1 MGIPSR
7 AFRLNGGAISFAI
20 GVGVFLLSAAIEGSL
35 HAFNIHGIWEWADN
49 CASALATGLIVYLY
63 ERRQYRK
70 HLARLR
76 VIADMNH
83 HVRNALQSIV
93 FVAGGTVPQEQ
104 QLKVIRDSV
113 NRIQWTLTEVLPV
126 EVLTPHSTEWPRE
139 DRVHSDAA

>member
-1 MGIPSR
+1 METTSR
-7 AFRLNGGAISFAI
+7 TFRLNRGAISFAV

-104 QLKVIRDSV
+104 QLKVIWDSV
-113 NRIQWTLTEVLPV
+113 HRIQWTLTEVLPV
-126 EVLTPHSTEWPRE
+126 EIPTAHSAEWRQE
-139 DRVHSDAA
+139 GDAA